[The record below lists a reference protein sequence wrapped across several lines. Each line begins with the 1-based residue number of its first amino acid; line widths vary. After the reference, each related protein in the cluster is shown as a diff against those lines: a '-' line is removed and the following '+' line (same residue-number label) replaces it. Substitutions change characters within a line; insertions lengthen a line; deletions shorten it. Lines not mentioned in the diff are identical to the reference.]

1 MVTVSNSV
9 NSQMNRPA
17 YQSSFTSTAKAYID
31 KNFQSNNS
39 DSKKA
44 DNRKYKEDTLLENT
58 FANRM
63 RINLNKTL
71 DIPLVHFPRGLGGA
85 PDYTFFEFLQTAKFP
100 YYIGGPILAALFYAG
115 VKKDN
120 FKSAEAAQRV
130 AKHMA
135 LGVGLYYVGAAV
147 AKSIIN
153 NTVKLSRGMDLKHP
167 YAKAIST
174 TTNHTGAFKK
184 DVEYHTVF
192 ESADFTRT
200 DLLYNKKGTNPKE
213 INETYARYGKKYGV
227 NTETNDVDQTVK
239 PLMKKTIIM
248 ARAWQYAL
256 TAFFVTLGIGMA
268 NQKAWDNTSAYGFKE
283 TLKKGVFGR
292 NIKDKAAQQGEFVS
306 KLSAKDR
313 INNLKVAV
321 YDYILQPFGQSFV
334 QFWKGHN
341 KASSIAGKTVILSTA
356 LATATAIGLITHK
369 TSARKHKVEVSGT
382 NSFDEGQK

>member
-1 MVTVSNSV
+1 
-9 NSQMNRPA
+9 
-17 YQSSFTSTAKAYID
+17 
-31 KNFQSNNS
+31 
-39 DSKKA
+39 
-44 DNRKYKEDTLLENT
+44 
-58 FANRM
+58 
-63 RINLNKTL
+63 
-71 DIPLVHFPRGLGGA
+71 
-85 PDYTFFEFLQTAKFP
+85 
-100 YYIGGPILAALFYAG
+100 
-115 VKKDN
+115 
-120 FKSAEAAQRV
+120 
-130 AKHMA
+130 
-135 LGVGLYYVGAAV
+135 
-147 AKSIIN
+147 
-153 NTVKLSRGMDLKHP
+153 MDLKHP

-200 DLLYNKKGTNPKE
+200 DLLYNKKGTTPKE